1 VVPPCG
7 ATGAK
12 RLAHSADAVVYS
24 RRGTA
29 YACAFGVGKSYKLG
43 ATKLCIGTSLAGP
56 FALAGTVVAYGLES
70 CGVDTSS
77 TEVVV
82 KRLTTGEQVH
92 RDPMVSTGL
101 VEQHGSPTA
110 LAVERDGS
118 DAWIGVERSITGR
131 QLIEVHRHD
140 GRGPAL
146 LDSGDSVQPASLAL
160 HGSHLSWRHG
170 TQTRDATLQ

>member
-1 VVPPCG
+1 
-7 ATGAK
+7 
-12 RLAHSADAVVYS
+12 
-24 RRGTA
+24 
-29 YACAFGVGKSYKLG
+29 
-43 ATKLCIGTSLAGP
+43 LAGP

-77 TEVVV
+77 AEVVV
-82 KRLTTGEQVH
+82 TRLTTGRQVH

-110 LAVERDGS
+110 VAVKRDGS
-118 DAWIGVERSITGR
+118 DAWIGVERSITGQ

-146 LDSGDSVQPASLAL
+146 LDSGHQVKPASLAL
-160 HGSHLSWRHG
+160 HGSRLSWRHG
-170 TQTRDATLQ
+170 SHTRHATLR